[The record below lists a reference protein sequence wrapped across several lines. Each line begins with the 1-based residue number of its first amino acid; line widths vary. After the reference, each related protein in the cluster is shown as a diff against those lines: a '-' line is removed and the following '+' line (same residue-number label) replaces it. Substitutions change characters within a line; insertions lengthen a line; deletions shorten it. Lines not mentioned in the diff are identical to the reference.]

1 MNKNNKSIFSKVLF
15 YLLVILI
22 MLMMIIPVYLLIKIS
37 TAEPWEV
44 LTQNPTLLPHS
55 FTLEHWKNVLSSGNL
70 WAQMGKSLRVAF
82 MTTILAIII
91 VVPASYAISRFSK
104 KVRYIFVLILFV
116 TKMFPTVGIALPIS
130 VSFLKLGLLDKDIGL
145 VLAHLI
151 SQVPF
156 MAWIL
161 VTTFSAIPYTLD
173 EAAMIDG
180 ASRWK
185 ALTKIIIP
193 IALPGI
199 LVASMY
205 VWLNSW
211 NEFTYALYLSLS
223 TKTLPLGVYYY
234 VERGNTFLQAAY
246 STILT
251 IPVLLITYFI
261 QRYMTQ
267 DALDGAIK
275 G

>member
-1 MNKNNKSIFSKVLF
+1 MKTKSRFQNILF
-15 YLLVILI
+15 YTLVITVGF
-22 MLMMIIPVYLLIKIS
+22 MMITPVYLLVKIS
-37 TAEPWEV
+37 FSEPWEV
-44 LTQNPTLLPHS
+44 LTQTPTLLPHS
-55 FTLEHWKNVLSSGNL
+55 FTLKHWQQVLKSGNL
-70 WAQMGKSLRVAF
+70 WPQLGKSLRVAF
-82 MTTILAIII
+82 LTTALASLI

-104 KVRYIFVLILFV
+104 KVRYGFVLVLFV

-130 VSFLKLGLLDKDIGL
+130 VQFLKMGLLDTDTGL

-161 VTTFSAIPYTLD
+161 VTTFSAIPYSLD

-180 ASRWK
+180 ATRWE
-185 ALTKIIIP
+185 ALFKVIIP

-199 LVASMY
+199 LVAAMY

-251 IPVLLITYFI
+251 IPVILITYFI
-261 QRYMTQ
+261 QNYMTE
-267 DALDGAIK
+267 DALDGAVK

>member
-1 MNKNNKSIFSKVLF
+1 MSNRKIKKILL
-15 YLLVILI
+15 YLLVTLLVICI
-22 MLMMIIPVYLLIKIS
+22 VTPVYLLVKIS
-37 TAEPWEV
+37 FAEPWEV
-44 LTQNPTLLPHS
+44 LTQTPTLLPHS
-55 FTLEHWKNVLSSGNL
+55 FTMTHWNKVLSSGNL
-70 WAQMGKSLRVAF
+70 WPQMGKSLRVAF
-82 MTTILAIII
+82 STTILATTI
-91 VVPASYAISRFSK
+91 VVPASYVVSRMPK
-104 KVRYIFVLILFV
+104 KFKYGFILVLFI
-116 TKMFPTVGIALPIS
+116 TKMIPTVGTALPIS
-130 VSFLKLGLLDKDIGL
+130 VIFLKMGLLDKDIGL

-161 VTTFSAIPYTLD
+161 VTTFSEIPVTLD

-180 ASRWK
+180 AGRWR
-185 ALTKIIIP
+185 ALFSVILP
-193 IALPGI
+193 VALPGI
-199 LVASMY
+199 LVAAIY

-223 TKTLPLGVYYY
+223 SKTLPLGVYYY

-251 IPVLLITYFI
+251 IPVLIITYFI
-261 QRYMTQ
+261 QRYMST
-267 DALDGAIK
+267 DVLEGSIK